1 MKTSWLRN
9 PRKPFTD
16 GILRKVLDVPT
27 VVFLLACAGS
37 NPAWAADPTPAE
49 LAEAHQWASEHIGA
63 ASQALPF
70 SFAYDG
76 RPARGLLGS
85 WARKIERQNLDSR
98 RTQHRLIF
106 FEPKTGL
113 EVSCVAVEYADF
125 PAVEWTVYF
134 TNLATNNLPL
144 LEEIQALDTRMG
156 NLGETVLHHWRGDS
170 NTPESYQPL
179 ARALAPGESK
189 WFAPEGG
196 RPSNGAFPYFNL
208 QHPGGG
214 RMLAVGW
221 PGQWSAT
228 FTRELDGRL
237 RLLAGQERVRVSLRP
252 GEQIRTPLMVS
263 FFWQGT
269 DVVRAQNLWRRWMLE
284 HNLPRP
290 GGQPPAPMMAFC
302 SGGFFEGLKVS
313 EASERQF
320 IDILARE
327 HIRLDYWWMD
337 AGWYPCDAWPRVGT
351 WEPDPTRFPGGIKAV
366 SDYAHGKGM
375 KLILWFEPER
385 VAGGTWLATNH
396 PQWLLEGKL
405 LNLGNPEARTWLTE
419 HIDHFITEQ
428 GVDLYRQ
435 DFNMDPLELWRRH
448 DAPDRQGL
456 TENLHVQGYLAY
468 WDELRR
474 RHPGMLIDS
483 CASGGR
489 RNDLETLRRAV
500 PLLRSDYQSFEGDP
514 KFASGNQG
522 HTYGLSSWIP
532 YYGQGVYYNPE
543 QYAYAVRSH
552 FSPAFGMAVDARKKD
567 IDWPLFRQLADQ
579 WRQVAGHMVGDYYP
593 LTPYSL
599 DEKEW
604 IAWQFHSPKPGAG
617 FVQAFRRSQSEEA
630 GRTLVLRGLE
640 PGVTYAL
647 TDLDTNTVRKMTGGE
662 LMQQGLAVAIK
673 SKPGALLLRYEPK
686 SGN

>member
-1 MKTSWLRN
+1 MKMTRFRK
-9 PRKPFTD
+9 PRKPRANGLF
-16 GILRKVLDVPT
+16 LRLLGARAVGC
-27 VVFLLACAGS
+27 LLAGACVTL
-37 NPAWAADPTPAE
+37 AWAGDPTPAE
-49 LAEAHQWASEHIGA
+49 LGEAHRWTADHLGLD
-63 ASQALPF
+63 SQEPPF
-70 SFAYDG
+70 SFTYDG
-76 RPARGLLGS
+76 RPAREQLRS
-85 WARKIERQNLDSR
+85 WARKVEHQPLDDR
-98 RTQHRLIF
+98 RVRHRLTF

-125 PAVEWTVYF
+125 PAVEWTLSF
-134 TNLATNNLPL
+134 KNLATNNLPI
-144 LEEIQALDTRMG
+144 LEEIQALDTRIASP
-156 NLGETVLHHWRGDS
+156 GELVLHHWRGDS

-179 ARALAPGESK
+179 ALALAPGESK
-189 WFAPEGG
+189 RFAPEGG

-208 QHPGGG
+208 QHAGGG

-228 FTRELDGRL
+228 FARALDGGL
-237 RLLAGQERVRVSLRP
+237 RLWAGQERVRLALRP

-284 HNLPRP
+284 HNLPRT
-290 GGQPPAPMMAFC
+290 GGRPPVPQLAFC
-302 SGGFFEGLKVS
+302 SGGFFDGLKVS
-313 EASERQF
+313 ESSEKLF
-320 IDILARE
+320 IDALMRERIL
-327 HIRLDYWWMD
+327 LDYWWMD

-351 WEPDPTRFPGGIKAV
+351 WEPDPTRFPQGIKAV

-385 VAGGTWLATNH
+385 VAEGTWLATNH
-396 PQWLLEGKL
+396 PEWLLEGKL
-405 LNLGNPEARTWLTE
+405 LNLGNAEARTWLTE
-419 HIDHFITEQ
+419 HIDRFITEQ

-543 QYAYAVRSH
+543 QYAYAARSH
-552 FSPAFGMAVDARKKD
+552 FTPAFVMAMDVRKPNL
-567 IDWPLFRQLADQ
+567 DWPLYRQLAEQ
-579 WRQVAGHMVGDYYP
+579 WRQMAGHMLGDYYP

-599 DEKEW
+599 DEKNW
-604 IAWQFHSPKPGAG
+604 IAWQFHSPGQGAG
-617 FVQAFRRSQSEEA
+617 VVQAFRRSGSEET
-630 GRTLVLRGLE
+630 GKTLVLRGLE
-640 PGVTYAL
+640 SGVTYAV
-647 TDLDTNTVRKMTGGE
+647 TDLEAKTVRNLTGAE
-662 LMQQGLAVAIK
+662 LMQPGLTVELK
-673 SKPGALLLRYEPK
+673 SQPGALLLRYEPK
-686 SGN
+686 SGK